1 MLRHSDSVPPRRPT
15 LPEGVRRVRERLEE
29 DFAAATLVE
38 WAERYPWLVQGTT
51 TRRGPRDGGPFDLR
65 LFPAA
70 PGASDRWA
78 RLSAWAGVPSVVHAS
93 QVHEALV
100 RRHEG
105 PAEEGLVLAPS
116 CDGHLTEIPGLLL
129 TVSVADC
136 VPVFIVDPERKR
148 VAMVH
153 AGWRG
158 CAAGIL
164 EEGLTAVAGQGG
176 TVASLRIHLGPSIC
190 GTCYEVGGEVFEAV
204 GLPRPEAPTPI
215 DLKAVLARRAVASG
229 AVASNVTVSG
239 HCTLCEAGGRFFSHR
254 GGDAGRQVGFLGI
267 RR

>member
-1 MLRHSDSVPPRRPT
+1 MSRHSNSAPPRTPT
-15 LPEGVRRVRERLEE
+15 LPEGVRRVHEHLEE

-38 WAERYPWLVQGTT
+38 WVERFPWLVQGTT
-51 TRRGPRDGGPFDLR
+51 MRHGLSGGDVFDLR

-70 PGASDRWA
+70 PGASGRWG
-78 RLSAWAGVPSVVHAS
+78 RLSEWAGLPSVVHAP
-93 QVHEALV
+93 QMHEALV
-100 RRHEG
+100 RRHG
-105 PAEEGLVLAPS
+105 GRAEEGLVLAPP

-164 EEGLTAVAGQGG
+164 EEGLIAVAGPDGAF
-176 TVASLRIHLGPSIC
+176 ASLRVHLGPSIC
-190 GTCYEVGGEVFEAV
+190 GACYEVGGEVFEAV
-204 GLPRPEAPTPI
+204 GLPRPAAPTPI

-229 AVASNVTVSG
+229 VTPSDVTVSG
-239 HCTLCEAGGRFFSHR
+239 HCTLCGPGGRFFSHR

-267 RR
+267 RP